1 MKTKILTL
9 LISLSLLACC
19 ERENKPANVR
29 STLSRAEAMMTQAPD
44 SALMLLEDLSKG
56 ALRGRENRAHFALLY
71 SQALDKNYID
81 LANDSIIRVAVDYYA
96 PRKDNNRKML
106 AYYYLGRVQ
115 YNAKDYQKAIISF
128 TIAEKIAQKTHESFY
143 LGQIYN
149 NMMMIWNKTYN
160 NDEELSCAKLSYKS
174 YFQDDSVS
182 IYTHYALLS
191 VGVALHN
198 SRNFQEAE
206 HYCDQAE
213 AIARQ
218 IKDTV
223 FLSTCLIEKCN
234 LLLIQPSRCFE
245 AKEYIIELKKILHDN
260 LPADLIAG
268 YAYILSMENEIDSV
282 SAYMEQALS
291 ISMDSIKLS
300 KVKHYQYLINKAMS
314 NEQEALRLFEEI
326 VETQN
331 IKVED
336 LLDESIAR
344 YQRDYFQ
351 TESEL
356 NELKLQ
362 SKSLRTTIF
371 IIILFCIIVIT
382 ISLFLKQKK
391 AINSYIQSIHSAQ
404 EDILHINTKNNI
416 LVERLFKEKY
426 VLFNRLSEVYY
437 TRKNSPFEQQSLYK
451 EAKNAVEEIYKNNE
465 KKLELET
472 IINDCYDN
480 YIQKLRTQIPNIKN
494 DDIQIICYLLAGFS
508 YRVISLFMN
517 LRVNIVYNRVYRVKE
532 KISKSNIPDK
542 DFFYSRLP

>member
-1 MKTKILTL
+1 MTAAHRWTYLL
-9 LISLSLLACC
+9 LIALLCACS
-19 ERENKPANVR
+19 EHKVNDLATHNMSPRE
-29 STLSRAEAMMTQAPD
+29 TLSRAEELMQTRPD

-106 AYYYLGRVQ
+106 SYYYLGRVQ
-115 YNAKDYQKAIISF
+115 YNAKEYQKAIISF

-206 HYCDQAE
+206 HYCNQAE

-291 ISMDSIKLS
+291 ISMDSIKFS
-300 KVKHYQYLINKAMS
+300 KVKHYQYLINKAIS

-336 LLDESIAR
+336 LLDESVAR

-362 SKSLRTTIF
+362 HS
-371 IIILFCIIVIT
+371 
-382 ISLFLKQKK
+382 KQKQK
-391 AINSYIQSIHSAQ
+391 
-404 EDILHINTKNNI
+404 L
-416 LVERLFKEKY
+416 LVEML
-426 VLFNRLSEVYY
+426 
-437 TRKNSPFEQQSLYK
+437 
-451 EAKNAVEEIYKNNE
+451 
-465 KKLELET
+465 
-472 IINDCYDN
+472 
-480 YIQKLRTQIPNIKN
+480 
-494 DDIQIICYLLAGFS
+494 
-508 YRVISLFMN
+508 
-517 LRVNIVYNRVYRVKE
+517 
-532 KISKSNIPDK
+532 
-542 DFFYSRLP
+542 